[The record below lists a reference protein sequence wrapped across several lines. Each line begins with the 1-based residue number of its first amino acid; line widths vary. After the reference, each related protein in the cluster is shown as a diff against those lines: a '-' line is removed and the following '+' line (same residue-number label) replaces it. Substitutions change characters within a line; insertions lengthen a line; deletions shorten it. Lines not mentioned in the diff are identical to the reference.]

1 MASEAEYAPVL
12 RVESGGAAVRLTL
25 NRPAKRNALN
35 CELNRA
41 LAEAC
46 RKVPDDAALVVLS
59 GAGPD
64 FCAGSDL
71 FDLYQ
76 ADRAEAER
84 VLRLEIEACHALAAL
99 PQLTVVVLHGRCR
112 GGGAILPLYCDLRIG
127 CAGVSFAL
135 PEASLGW
142 APPYGIERMLGRFP
156 RSSALEVL
164 LSGRVCGDQEALRM
178 GWIDTLV
185 GPDPAEA
192 QGQAALLAERDPRVV
207 RDILGLAGPRDA
219 GQMRG
224 ADEKALAAFLNH
236 FDTELARRRV
246 ADFVERK
253 RR

>member
-1 MASEAEYAPVL
+1 VQYAPVL
-12 RVESGGAAVRLTL
+12 TVESGGAVVRLTL

-46 RKVPDDAALVVLS
+46 RKVPDDAVVVVLS
-59 GAGPD
+59 GAGPE

-84 VLRLEIEACHALAAL
+84 VLRLEIEACRALAAL
-99 PQLTVVVLHGRCR
+99 PQLTVAVLHGRCR

-142 APPYGIERMLGRFP
+142 APPYGIERMLGRLS
-156 RSSALEVL
+156 RSLALEVL
-164 LSGRVCGDQEALRM
+164 LSSRVCGDQEALRM
-178 GWIDTLV
+178 GWIDSLA
-185 GPDPAEA
+185 GSDAEA
-192 QGQAALLAERDPRVV
+192 HAQVARLAETNPRVL
-207 RDILGLAGPRDA
+207 RDLLGLAGPREA
-219 GQMRG
+219 GQMRA
-224 ADEKALAAFLNH
+224 ADEAALAAFLNH
-236 FDTELARRRV
+236 FDTDLARRRV